1 MNILYLINF
10 AGKAGTEKYVEEM
23 IDEYNGKKAN
33 CFFCYN
39 IAGPLSEKMR
49 EKNIPSF
56 QLSMKSIFDIS
67 AAVKL
72 AAYCRENKID
82 IIASQYPREN
92 ILAIISKLF
101 YKKPGVVFTS
111 HLVSSYN
118 LIWRIINKIFTRYN
132 KKIIAVCNYGKKL
145 LSECGYPENK
155 IEVIYNGINLPS
167 KKSSSLREELGL
179 ADEFI
184 IFTMAR
190 YNPVKGL
197 NFLLQ
202 SIYELK
208 KLTNRPFRLVIAG
221 DGEERE
227 QFFKK
232 AEELSLTDNII
243 GLGYRTDSAN
253 LLSGSDIYVNSSVSE
268 ALSFGI
274 LEGISHGLPAVVSKV
289 GGNTDIVNEET
300 DLGFAI
306 PYGDSKAFANA
317 IYKLMSDK
325 DLYNRMSK
333 NAIKAANDIFSR
345 EIMMKKTFEIYC
357 GN

>member
-10 AGKAGTEKYVEEM
+10 AGKAGTEKYVEEL

-39 IAGPLSEKMR
+39 IAGPLSEKIQK
-49 EKNIPSF
+49 KNIPSF

-67 AAVKL
+67 AARKL

-82 IIASQYPREN
+82 VIASQYPREN
-92 ILAIISKLF
+92 ILAILSKLF
-101 YKKPGVVFTS
+101 YKAPRVVFTS

-118 LIWRIINKIFTRYN
+118 LIWKIINKIFTRYN
-132 KKIIAVCNYGKKL
+132 HKIIAVCSYGKKL
-145 LSECGYPENK
+145 LSECGYPERK

-167 KKSSSLREELGL
+167 KKSSSLKEELGL
-179 ADEFI
+179 SDEFI

-197 NFLLQ
+197 SFLLD

-208 KLTNRPFRLVIAG
+208 KLTKLPFKLVIAG

-232 AEELSLTDNII
+232 AEELSLTNDII
-243 GLGYRTDSAN
+243 GLGYRTDSEN
-253 LLSGSDIYVNSSVSE
+253 LLAGSDIYVNSSVSE

-289 GGNTDIVNEET
+289 GGNTDIVNEKT

-306 PYGDSKAFANA
+306 PYGDSNAFAKA
-317 IYKLMSDK
+317 ISELMNNE
-325 DLYNRMSK
+325 DLYNRMSR
-333 NAIKAANDIFSR
+333 NAIKAAEEVFSR
-345 EIMMKKTFEIYC
+345 EIMMEKTFEIYS
-357 GN
+357 NN